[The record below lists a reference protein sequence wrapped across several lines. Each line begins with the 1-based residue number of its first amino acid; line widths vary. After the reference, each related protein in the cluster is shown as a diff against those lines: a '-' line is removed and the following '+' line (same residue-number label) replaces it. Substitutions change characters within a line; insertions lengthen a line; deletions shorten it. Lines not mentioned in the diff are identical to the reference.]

1 MVSVFTL
8 LLGHLAGSHWTT
20 AVMPVRRG
28 FEARNSVAEQC
39 SGTVQRNSAAEKVMG
54 RMSTECGGFPVGE
67 ALWE

>member
-28 FEARNSVAEQC
+28 FEARNS
-39 SGTVQRNSAAEKVMG
+39 AAEKVMG
-54 RMSTECGGFPVGE
+54 RMSTEFDGFPVGE